1 MEYRILPRSEVREMV
16 RNFVIDNN
24 IYAQYGT
31 DSEGLFQVN
40 FVVEEE
46 TEDEWG
52 TINKQTTTWRSNFK
66 RKSRLPATRNKGN
79 KTKRIW
85 RVY

>member
-1 MEYRILPRSEVREMV
+1 MICLYLGGKEMEYRILPRSEVKDMV

-24 IYAQYGT
+24 IYAQYGK

-46 TEDEWG
+46 TEDD
-52 TINKQTTTWRSNFK
+52 
-66 RKSRLPATRNKGN
+66 
-79 KTKRIW
+79 
-85 RVY
+85 

>member
-1 MEYRILPRSEVREMV
+1 MV

-24 IYAQYGT
+24 IYAKFGT

-46 TEDEWG
+46 KEEIDRLNREEDCQRTFG
-52 TINKQTTTWRSNFK
+52 T
-66 RKSRLPATRNKGN
+66 LECEE
-79 KTKRIW
+79 
-85 RVY
+85 

>member
-1 MEYRILPRSEVREMV
+1 MEYRILPRSEVKDMV

-24 IYAQYGT
+24 IYAQYGK

-46 TEDEWG
+46 TEDDM
-52 TINKQTTTWRSNFK
+52 
-66 RKSRLPATRNKGN
+66 
-79 KTKRIW
+79 
-85 RVY
+85 

>member
-46 TEDEWG
+46 TEDE
-52 TINKQTTTWRSNFK
+52 
-66 RKSRLPATRNKGN
+66 
-79 KTKRIW
+79 
-85 RVY
+85 

>member
-24 IYAQYGT
+24 IYAKFGT

-46 TEDEWG
+46 TENG
-52 TINKQTTTWRSNFK
+52 M
-66 RKSRLPATRNKGN
+66 
-79 KTKRIW
+79 
-85 RVY
+85 

>member
-1 MEYRILPRSEVREMV
+1 MV

-24 IYAQYGT
+24 IYAQYGK

-46 TEDEWG
+46 TEDD
-52 TINKQTTTWRSNFK
+52 
-66 RKSRLPATRNKGN
+66 
-79 KTKRIW
+79 
-85 RVY
+85 

>member
-24 IYAQYGT
+24 IYAKFGT

-46 TEDEWG
+46 KEDG
-52 TINKQTTTWRSNFK
+52 M
-66 RKSRLPATRNKGN
+66 
-79 KTKRIW
+79 
-85 RVY
+85 

>member
-1 MEYRILPRSEVREMV
+1 MEYRILPRSEVKDMV

-24 IYAQYGT
+24 IYAQYGK

-46 TEDEWG
+46 TGDD
-52 TINKQTTTWRSNFK
+52 
-66 RKSRLPATRNKGN
+66 
-79 KTKRIW
+79 
-85 RVY
+85 